1 MLGES
6 VMKSSPLLCLCVW
19 ACVLDGGF
27 GQLIYVD
34 VFWGA
39 SVPVLWGFQG
49 GTSAR
54 QPESLGSISADS
66 PQTENSNLGWRSAGG
81 GLALWLSRGPKI
93 ERNVLLWQRVWLMT
107 PGYWQICFKKFSVV
121 LLCLWKVR
129 SSHTDTHTH
138 MHAQT
143 DRQCGQVWVS
153 YRQDGE
159 SGCVKRTHLYF
170 SGG

>member
-1 MLGES
+1 MLGRAWWKAAP
-6 VMKSSPLLCLCVW
+6 VMFVCMSECVGRGLGSW
-19 ACVLDGGF
+19 FMWMCFEV
-27 GQLIYVD
+27 V
-34 VFWGA
+34 
-39 SVPVLWGFQG
+39 WGFEG

-81 GLALWLSRGPKI
+81 GLALWLHRGPRI
-93 ERNVLLWQRVWLMT
+93 ERNVLLWQRVWLIT

-121 LLCLWKVR
+121 LLYLWKVR
-129 SSHTDTHTH
+129 SSHTNTH
-138 MHAQT
+138 ART

-153 YRQDGE
+153 YRQDRE
-159 SGCVKRTHLYF
+159 SACVKQTHLYF

>member
-1 MLGES
+1 
-6 VMKSSPLLCLCVW
+6 MKSSPLLCLCVW
-19 ACVLDGGF
+19 ASVLDGVWAAGLC
-27 GQLIYVD
+27 GCVL
-34 VFWGA
+34 GA
-39 SVPVLWGFQG
+39 SAQVLWGFQG

-54 QPESLGSISADS
+54 QPERLGSISAYS

-81 GLALWLSRGPKI
+81 GLALWLRRGQRI
-93 ERNVLLWQRVWLMT
+93 ERNVLLWQRVWLIT

-121 LLCLWKVR
+121 LLYLWKVR
-129 SSHTDTHTH
+129 SSHTNTH
-138 MHAQT
+138 ART

-159 SGCVKRTHLYF
+159 SACVKRTHLYF